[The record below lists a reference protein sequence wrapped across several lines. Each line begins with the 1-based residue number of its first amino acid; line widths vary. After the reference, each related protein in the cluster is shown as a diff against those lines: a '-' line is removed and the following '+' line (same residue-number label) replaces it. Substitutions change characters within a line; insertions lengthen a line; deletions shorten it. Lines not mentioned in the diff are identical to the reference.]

1 MSSHISPTV
10 AEGGTAHAA
19 CRRSLLSAGLALL
32 GLGAAARG
40 ATAQGMPGM
49 GSMGQAAAPAG
60 AFATRMGAAMDRM
73 DRAMAA
79 APMNGDPTH
88 DFMSM
93 MIPHHQGAIAMAKLY
108 LAVGKD
114 PHVRNLAEEII
125 ATQGNEIQIMRHWLT
140 TLPRAGAATAPSDA
154 THVSG
159 RDGR

>member
-1 MSSHISPTV
+1 MSSQASPAVT
-10 AEGGTAHAA
+10 AGGTARAA
-19 CRRSLLSAGLALL
+19 RRWSLLSAGLALV
-32 GLGAAARG
+32 GLAAARR

-49 GSMGQAAAPAG
+49 GPMEHAAAPAS
-60 AFATRMGAAMDRM
+60 AFVARMGAAMNRM

-93 MIPHHQGAIAMAKLY
+93 MIPHHQGAIDMAKLY

-140 TLPRAGAATAPSDA
+140 TLPRARAAVLPPDA

-159 RDGR
+159 RHGQ